1 MSVVI
6 ISESAGLIGAEAAR
20 RFAAQGL
27 DVVGIDNDMRRE
39 FFGAGAST
47 TDSRLRL
54 ERDLGSPY
62 THVASDIRDAD
73 ADNGPG
79 EYLFESYTH

>member
-6 ISESAGLIGAEAAR
+6 ISGSAGLIGAEAAR
-20 RFAAQGL
+20 HFAAQGL
-27 DVVGIDNDMRRE
+27 DVVGIDNDMGRE

-54 ERDLGSPY
+54 LLGIRIQDSILAHGQFDL
-62 THVASDIRDAD
+62 
-73 ADNGPG
+73 
-79 EYLFESYTH
+79 